1 MHPSRRKNIYKL
13 RALGYFNG
21 QNKLQ
26 HIHHVIDSVK
36 SQTYTEE
43 SKIKLKWAII
53 NMTQN
58 KFSMAIKTSNMISKL
73 FLLI

>member
-1 MHPSRRKNIYKL
+1 MHPSRRKSIYKL

-26 HIHHVIDSVK
+26 HIHYVIDSVK

-73 FLLI
+73 FLLV